1 MDSLPIDKAV
11 DAELKSALEPYLLEA
26 GLDPDELNS
35 ERKITIDGLMMYHV
49 LDKRRHELEELAKGI
64 YFFVFLLI
72 VGIYFMPD
80 KPNKNVKTMLIK
92 K

>member
-1 MDSLPIDKAV
+1 
-11 DAELKSALEPYLLEA
+11 
-26 GLDPDELNS
+26 
-35 ERKITIDGLMMYHV
+35 MMYHV

-80 KPNKNVKTMLIK
+80 KPKKNVKTMLIK